1 MQVEILEKNGE
12 EVRLRAT
19 ASEEE
24 MKRAFTDGLDAF
36 ILQYNLDTLK
46 GDSSYDKIVNTLKQD
61 EADQVIYSSVVN
73 FLVPFAISEYGKAPL
88 ATYDIASDEVPT
100 SDKPFSFELTFLEKP
115 HFELSSYEPA
125 TVNVAPKPEVQEADL
140 DEQMRMLARQI
151 AAAQQN
157 LDPNSEK
164 LVVPAVT
171 DTWVAEN
178 LSESNIKTVQ
188 ELRERFRQTSEE
200 ELATRY
206 EQAKMAAAMEA
217 YLERFTGSV
226 SEKMLSAMTQEL
238 FETLVS
244 DLVSEGT
251 NFEEFAKQQGLTEEE
266 VKQSLSAQAE
276 NQLVQGFILDAI
288 FEHEQIQLQ
297 PTDLIQALKNI
308 APGKEEDTFEAMQKS
323 GRAFLLKQSAQRMK
337 AAEWIMDNTTF
348 VTEQVIFAT
357 EQPRY
362 DKLVYCERVHSRRPP
377 VLSKG
382 DRIVRTEHRV
392 LRG

>member
-1 MQVEILEKNGE
+1 MQVEILSKTGE

-19 ASEEE
+19 ADEEE

-46 GDSSYDKIVNTLKQD
+46 GQSSYDKIVNTLKPD

-88 ATYDIASDEVPT
+88 ATYDIEAEDAPAK
-100 SDKPFSFELTFLEKP
+100 DKPFSFELTFLEKP

-125 TVNVAPKPEVQEADL
+125 TVTIPPKPEVQESDI
-140 DEQMRMLARQI
+140 DEQIHMLARQI
-151 AAAQQN
+151 AATQQN
-157 LDPNSEK
+157 LDPSSEK
-164 LVVPAVT
+164 LEVPDVSDA
-171 DTWVAEN
+171 WVSKN
-178 LSESNIKTVQ
+178 LSESGITTLDQ
-188 ELRERFRQTSEE
+188 LRERFRETSKE

-206 EQAKMAAAMEA
+206 EQAKMVAAMEA
-217 YLERFTGSV
+217 YLDRFTGSV

-266 VKQSLSAQAE
+266 VKKSLSAQAE

-288 FEHEQIQLQ
+288 FEHEQIELQ

-308 APGKEEDTFEAMQKS
+308 APGKEEDTFESMQKS

-348 VTEQVIFAT
+348 VTE
-357 EQPRY
+357 
-362 DKLVYCERVHSRRPP
+362 
-377 VLSKG
+377 
-382 DRIVRTEHRV
+382 
-392 LRG
+392 

>member
-12 EVRLRAT
+12 EVRLRAI
-19 ASEEE
+19 ANEEE
-24 MKRAFTDGLDAF
+24 MQRAFTDGLDAF

-46 GDSSYDKIVNTLKQD
+46 GESSYDKIVNTLKQD

-88 ATYDIASDEVPT
+88 ATYDISAEDAPSK
-100 SDKPFSFELTFLEKP
+100 DKPFVFELTFLEKP

-125 TVNVAPKPEVQEADL
+125 TVTVGQKPEVQDSDIE
-140 DEQMRMLARQI
+140 EQMLMLARQV
-151 AAAQQN
+151 AASQQN
-157 LDPNSEK
+157 LDPDSEK

-171 DTWVAEN
+171 DSWVSEN
-178 LSESNIKTVQ
+178 LSELGISTVQ
-188 ELRERFRQTSEE
+188 DLRERFRQTSEE

-206 EQAKMAAAMEA
+206 EQAKMVAAMEA
-217 YLERFTGSV
+217 YLQRFTGTV

-251 NFEEFAKQQGLTEEE
+251 NFEEFAKQQGLTEDE
-266 VKQSLSAQAE
+266 VKESLSAQAE

-348 VTEQVIFAT
+348 VTE
-357 EQPRY
+357 
-362 DKLVYCERVHSRRPP
+362 
-377 VLSKG
+377 
-382 DRIVRTEHRV
+382 
-392 LRG
+392 

>member
-12 EVRLRAT
+12 EARLRAT

-24 MKRAFTDGLDAF
+24 MKCAFTDGLDAF

-206 EQAKMAAAMEA
+206 KQAKMAAAMEA

-348 VTEQVIFAT
+348 VTE
-357 EQPRY
+357 
-362 DKLVYCERVHSRRPP
+362 
-377 VLSKG
+377 
-382 DRIVRTEHRV
+382 
-392 LRG
+392 